1 MKVAFRTDASA
12 EIGTGHLMRCLTLAE
27 ALHARGAEVRFI
39 VRGLP
44 EALQSLIAERGC
56 GMVLLPTSNNASPA
70 GDLAHSSWLG
80 ASQEEDAAQTLQ
92 GLADAA
98 WDWLVVDHYA
108 LDHRWESAMRQV
120 AAGILAIDDL
130 ADRRHDCDLLLDQNL
145 YADMDTRYQGMV
157 PAHAKLLLGPRYAL
171 LREEFRNLRPC
182 VRPRSGTVR
191 RILVFFGGVDAA
203 NHTGDALEALASLGT
218 SCPAVDVV
226 IGSGHPRKT
235 EILHRCED
243 LGFVCHVQTRQMATL
258 MANADLAIGAAGS
271 ATWERC
277 CLGLP
282 TIAVPVAANQVQL
295 LEDAASNGLVWAACQ
310 PAEPGSAFERDLMAL
325 LANGPLRQH
334 ISQAGLDAVDGR
346 GLNRVVSAM
355 GGSGIEIHP
364 ATAELARKLFD
375 WRNHPSIRAVSRD
388 QNPIVWESH
397 QRWLSSVLNDPDR
410 DLLVGYS
417 TGTEIGVLRF
427 DVDQDRAEVSIYLVP
442 GIKGPWSGRD
452 LLLASERWIVEHRPA
467 LKQITAQVLGGNHAS
482 HGLFLSC
489 GYQAEST
496 TYSKRLS

>member
-12 EIGTGHLMRCLTLAE
+12 EIGTGHLMRCLTLAD
-27 ALHARGAEVRFI
+27 ALHAGDTEVRFI
-39 VRGLP
+39 VRDLP
-44 EALQSLIAERGC
+44 EALRTLIAERGY
-56 GMVLLPTSNNASPA
+56 GMVLLPPSEDPPPT
-70 GDLAHSSWLG
+70 GDLPHSSWLG
-80 ASQEEDAAQTLQ
+80 ASQEEDVAQTLQ
-92 GLADAA
+92 GLSDGA

-108 LDHRWESAMRQV
+108 LDHRWETPMRQ
-120 AAGILAIDDL
+120 ATARILAIDDL

-145 YADMDTRYQGMV
+145 YVDMNTRYEGKI
-157 PAHAKLLLGPRYAL
+157 PTHAKLLLGPRFAL
-171 LREEFRNLRPC
+171 LREEFRNLRLR
-182 VRPRSGTVR
+182 VRPRSGPVG
-191 RILVFFGGVDAA
+191 RILVFFGGVDLA
-203 NHTGDALEALASLGT
+203 NHTGDAMDALASLAVPR
-218 SCPAVDVV
+218 PAVDVV

-235 EILHRCED
+235 EILRRCRD
-243 LGFVCHVQTRQMATL
+243 LGFVCHIQTRQMATL

-282 TIAVPVAANQVQL
+282 SLAIPVAANQAKL
-295 LEDAASNGLVWAACQ
+295 LEDAAINGLLWAACQ
-310 PAEPGSAFERDLMAL
+310 RSEAGHAFERDLMAL
-325 LANGPLRQH
+325 LANSPLRQH

-346 GLNRVVSAM
+346 GLVRVVSAM

-364 ATAELARKLFD
+364 ATVELAGKLFD

-388 QNPIVWESH
+388 QNPIAWESH
-397 QRWLSSVLNDPDR
+397 QRWLSAVLNDRDR

-417 TGTEIGVLRF
+417 TGTEIGVVRF

-452 LLLASERWIVEHRPA
+452 LLLASERWIVEHRPS
-467 LKQITAQVLGGNHAS
+467 LKQITAQVLGGNQAS

-489 GYQAEST
+489 GYQVEST